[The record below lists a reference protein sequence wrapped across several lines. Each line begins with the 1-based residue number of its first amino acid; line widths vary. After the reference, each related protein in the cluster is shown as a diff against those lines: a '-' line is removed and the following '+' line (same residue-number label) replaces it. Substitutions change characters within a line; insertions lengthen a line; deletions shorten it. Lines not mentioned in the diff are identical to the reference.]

1 MKLTLWQ
8 LSGHT
13 AVPVATSSWS
23 TQAFSD
29 RSRARSWL
37 EVISQL
43 GCAGWGGIFEVA
55 LLPNHRPTGPLSA
68 DF

>member
-1 MKLTLWQ
+1 MLVLVPTMGADDEANLVAA

-23 TQAFSD
+23 TQAFSE
-29 RSRARSWL
+29 RSRAGSWL

-43 GCAGWGGIFEVA
+43 
-55 LLPNHRPTGPLSA
+55 
-68 DF
+68 